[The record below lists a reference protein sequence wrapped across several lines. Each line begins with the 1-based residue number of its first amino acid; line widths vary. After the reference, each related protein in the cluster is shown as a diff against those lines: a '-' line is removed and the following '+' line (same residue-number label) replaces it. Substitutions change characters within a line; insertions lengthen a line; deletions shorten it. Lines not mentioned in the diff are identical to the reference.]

1 MIGFNNIG
9 TPHVSG
15 ALTDAN
21 VCASVNNVVINK
33 VAYSNK
39 LNQTSNKINR
49 KNKKRV
55 NKLKKLNANQLAE
68 VLQEETSGGSSTDQS
83 EVSTTKEQP
92 RKEKKV
98 SFNNNKSEVLFKE
111 GWKIDELSNN
121 KSVIK
126 DIKIDF
132 DKIPL
137 NEDFIVLDSDVKS
150 AEVENKIEI
159 MHDTNLELNKIC
171 KINNKFENIV
181 LDVTNMNKNNDYVP
195 IEIVSLDWN
204 NNIQVNVPD
213 TPVAEVDQLINF
225 DVVKVTGEDSD
236 IVLDRELPTSELQ
249 LVPKTTNIKW
259 PGKSVNRSD
268 NYNNYINNEF
278 YNVSSHNFL
287 NNQCNYKID
296 EELDCFSETMTSL
309 LQPPF
314 AIFRLLFAC
323 IFAILNNFSNA
334 LNKANIASVECYNEN
349 KFVNKVVNNNNYV
362 YN

>member
-1 MIGFNNIG
+1 MIDFNNNG
-9 TPHVSG
+9 TPHISG
-15 ALTDAN
+15 ALTDVN

-39 LNQTSNKINR
+39 LIKTSNKVTRN
-49 KNKKRV
+49 NKKRV
-55 NKLKKLNANQLAE
+55 NKLKKLNTNQLAE

-83 EVSTTKEQP
+83 EVSTTEDQP
-92 RKEKKV
+92 RKDKKV
-98 SFNNNKSEVLFKE
+98 RFNRNKSEVLFKE
-111 GWKIDELSNN
+111 GWKIDELSN

-137 NEDFIVLDSDVKS
+137 NEDFIVLDSDVKI

-181 LDVTNMNKNNDYVP
+181 LDVTNMNKSNDFVP

-213 TPVAEVDQLINF
+213 TPETEVDQLINF
-225 DVVKVTGEDSD
+225 DVVKVIGEDSEIMVD
-236 IVLDRELPTSELQ
+236 GEVPTSELQ

-259 PGKSVNRSD
+259 PGKTVNRSD
-268 NYNNYINNEF
+268 NYHDYINNEF

-287 NNQCNYKID
+287 NNQGKYKID
-296 EELDCFSETMTSL
+296 EDLDCFGETMTAL

-323 IFAILNNFSNA
+323 IFAILNNFNNA
-334 LNKANIASVECYNEN
+334 LNKANIASVECFNEN

>member
-1 MIGFNNIG
+1 MIGFNKVG
-9 TPHVSG
+9 TPHING

-21 VCASVNNVVINK
+21 VCASVSNVVINK

-39 LNQTSNKINR
+39 LNQNSSKVSR

-68 VLQEETSGGSSTDQS
+68 VLQEEISEGSSTDQS
-83 EVSTTKEQP
+83 EATTTKEQP
-92 RKEKKV
+92 RKDKKV
-98 SFNNNKSEVLFKE
+98 RFNNNKSEVLFKE
-111 GWKIDELSNN
+111 GWKIDELSN

-137 NEDFIVLDSDVKS
+137 NEDFIVLDSDVKM

-159 MHDTNLELNKIC
+159 MHDTNVELNKIC

-236 IVLDRELPTSELQ
+236 IVIDEELPTSELQ
-249 LVPKTTNIKW
+249 IIPKTANIKW
-259 PGKSVNRSD
+259 PGKSS
-268 NYNNYINNEF
+268 
-278 YNVSSHNFL
+278 
-287 NNQCNYKID
+287 
-296 EELDCFSETMTSL
+296 
-309 LQPPF
+309 
-314 AIFRLLFAC
+314 
-323 IFAILNNFSNA
+323 
-334 LNKANIASVECYNEN
+334 
-349 KFVNKVVNNNNYV
+349 
-362 YN
+362 